1 MTNTDENG
9 GWRGRFAGGALAL
22 SLLAVV
28 WIALAPIGTK
38 LGLWSWQF
46 GLGKMIGNLH
56 AGYGRYVIAL
66 AALFSVAAIFVSL
79 ISAPRKRPFMLSL
92 GALLII
98 SLVGFRWIGFQMNV
112 VRLPPLHDIQT
123 DWANSIMPSSALIA
137 TRDVTKA
144 PNGIEEAPK
153 IKLSEDQQ
161 KRWPGMEGRLVSEV
175 QEEAEFNP
183 ERQKKEVSAPY
194 PHLETLVL
202 PSVPFDMAYQ
212 AALDTV
218 NAKGWKIVTAEPEE
232 GRIEA
237 TETSFWF
244 EFKDDIMIRVLPE
257 GESGSRIDV
266 RSVSRV
272 GLSDL
277 GMNAK
282 RVEQFFKDFKARL

>member
-9 GWRGRFAGGALAL
+9 GWRGRFSAFALAFAVFGAL
-22 SLLAVV
+22 
-28 WIALAPIGTK
+28 WFFIAAGGTK
-38 LGLWSWQF
+38 LGLWGWRVGFSKLAMGW
-46 GLGKMIGNLH
+46 GPKIVMT
-56 AGYGRYVIAL
+56 AL
-66 AALFSVAAIFVSL
+66 AISALAIIVSL
-79 ISAPRKRPFMLSL
+79 VMAPRKRPFMLAL
-92 GALLII
+92 AALLV
-98 SLVGFRWIGFQMNV
+98 SGLSMGRLYATKENAK
-112 VRLPPLHDIQT
+112 RLPPLHDIQT
-123 DWANSIMPSSALIA
+123 DWTHPIMPTAALLSARA
-137 TRDVTKA
+137 STDA
-144 PNGIEEAPK
+144 GNEIEEAPVISDRAK
-153 IKLSEDQQ
+153 GS
-161 KRWPGMEGRLVSEV
+161 WPGMEGRLVSEV

-218 NAKGWKIVTAEPEE
+218 NAKGWTIVTAEPEE

-277 GMNAK
+277 GANAK
-282 RVEQFFKDFKARL
+282 RVKLFLEDLEARIG